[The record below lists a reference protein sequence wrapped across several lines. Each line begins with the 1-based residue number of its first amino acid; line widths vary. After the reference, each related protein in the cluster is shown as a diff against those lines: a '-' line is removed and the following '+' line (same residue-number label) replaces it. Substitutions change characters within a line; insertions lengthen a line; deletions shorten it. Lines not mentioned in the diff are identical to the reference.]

1 MSKAQRRSSAHQVFL
16 EFHKHRATSL
26 RNMGTI
32 DEEDKVPNEE
42 LTEPFEMFHHVNK
55 TGVIYATARAQR
67 YGFHNANSEVSIYF
81 FYRAYNNMICL
92 VVAISNDTILSIL
105 Y

>member
-32 DEEDKVPNEE
+32 DESEEDKVPNEE
-42 LTEPFEMFHHVNK
+42 VTEPFEMFHRK
-55 TGVIYATARAQR
+55 
-67 YGFHNANSEVSIYF
+67 SIF
-81 FYRAYNNMICL
+81 FVMYKYTRC
-92 VVAISNDTILSIL
+92 VHISILFINTKTILQMLIRL
-105 Y
+105 V